1 MYFIRKLKPA
11 QLGSEFLIPL
21 FALPVFLI
29 IVVIWGI
36 RAAWGA
42 IAVIEFLVVLM
53 HLNMYFRTKNNS
65 FLWLAAAFLIVV
77 IFAIYISILGMPRED
92 PERIAMII
100 AVLPAFFIMG
110 YIVLNKKI
118 KWRTREILELS
129 AMPVEETRNGFTER
143 PLSIGKIDAT
153 EKEINSF
160 AEFISKNMIAMP
172 YQENGKIIFSISSSY
187 WKQNGLRRGYEDESW
202 ISVNKSGEVN
212 VFISQNDYLM
222 YRDTYSFDQLCNNMG
237 HLFIEFFELFKKGEG
252 IRIMDKLN
260 ALHLNPITE

>member
-11 QLGSEFLIPL
+11 LLGTEFLIPL
-21 FALPVFLI
+21 FALPAFLI
-29 IVVIWGI
+29 VAGIWGI

-65 FLWLAAAFLIVV
+65 FLWLAAAFLIIVF
-77 IFAIYISILGMPRED
+77 FAIYISMFGMPHKD
-92 PERIAMII
+92 HERTVLII
-100 AVLPAFFIMG
+100 PVLCAFFIMG

-172 YQENGKIIFSISSSY
+172 YQENGTIIFSISSSY

-202 ISVNKSGEVN
+202 ISFNRSGEVN
-212 VFISQNDYLM
+212 GFICQNDYLM
-222 YRDTYSFDQLCNNMG
+222 YRDTFSFDQLCNNMG

-260 ALHLNPITE
+260 AFHLNPVTE